1 MATRAQ
7 TDKDVSRLQPP
18 QSLDAEQSV
27 LGAVL
32 KDPEAVNR
40 AVELLDS
47 DSYFYS
53 PRHQIIYKAVLELYN
68 RNEPC
73 DITTIT
79 HELTRHGQ
87 LDKIGGRVYL
97 VELVEGVV
105 SVSNVE
111 AHASIVLEKSVLR
124 RLIQA
129 SSDIMQRCYN
139 GEQAVDDLLD
149 EAEAGIF
156 TISESRLRQGFVAI
170 EGPVH
175 EVWREV
181 ENPDLARS
189 ALSTGYH
196 ELDRLTD
203 GLRNGDLVVVAG
215 RPSMGKT
222 AFALNIAE
230 HVAIESKKGIGIFS
244 IEMSREQLVTRM
256 LCGRAGVNQQ
266 KVRSQRLSD
275 PEKRKLAMT
284 AAKLSESPIFID
296 DSPLLSALEMRAKA
310 RRLKAQQDVGL
321 IIVDYIQMMHA
332 SGRLENRQQEIAQ
345 ISRSMKSLA
354 KELNV
359 PVIAISQLS
368 RMVEQR
374 GGDKRPQLADL
385 RESGAIEQD
394 ADVVMFVYRPEFYLS
409 HLEKTDPKYM
419 EVEGKAEIIVAKQR
433 NGPTGVVQLSFRK
446 ELARF
451 GNLERGHRELP
462 PGAIPV
468 DRGEGDDSDAGP
480 NVPF

>member
-1 MATRAQ
+1 MATRAHSERDIKQ
-7 TDKDVSRLQPP
+7 LQPP

-32 KDPEAVNR
+32 KDADAINR
-40 AVELLDS
+40 AVELLDAPF
-47 DSYFYS
+47 YFYS
-53 PRHQIIYKAVLELYN
+53 PRHQIIYKAILDLYN

-73 DITTIT
+73 DITTVAN
-79 HELTRHGQ
+79 ELARQGQ
-87 LDKIGGRVYL
+87 IDKVGGRVYL

-105 SVSNVE
+105 SIANVE
-111 AHASIVLEKSVLR
+111 SHAAIVLEKSVLR
-124 RLIQA
+124 RLIQT
-129 SSDIMQRCYN
+129 SSDIVQQCYE
-139 GEQAVDDLLD
+139 GAHAVDDLLD
-149 EAEAGIF
+149 AAEAGIF
-156 TISESRLRQGFVAI
+156 TISESRLRQGFVSI

-175 EVWREV
+175 QVWREV
-181 ENPDLARS
+181 ENPELARS
-189 ALSTGYH
+189 AIATGYH
-196 ELDRLTD
+196 EIDRLTD
-203 GLRNGDLVVVAG
+203 GLRNGDLVVIAG

-230 HVAIESKKGIGIFS
+230 HVAIDAKKGVGIFS

-266 KVRSQRLSD
+266 RVRAQRLGE

-310 RRLKAQQDVGL
+310 RRLKSQQDVGL

-354 KELNV
+354 KELNI

-433 NGPTGVVQLSFRK
+433 NGPTGVAQLSFRK

-462 PGAIPV
+462 AGAIPV
-468 DRGEGDDSDAGP
+468 DRGEQEPGD
-480 NVPF
+480 VPF

>member
-1 MATRAQ
+1 MATRAHAE
-7 TDKDVSRLQPP
+7 KDISRLQPP
-18 QSLDAEQSV
+18 QSLDAEQAV

-32 KDPEAVNR
+32 KDAGAINR
-40 AVELLDS
+40 AIELLDNS
-47 DSYFYS
+47 SYFYS
-53 PRHQIIYKAVLELYN
+53 PRHQIIYQAVLDLYN

-73 DITTIT
+73 DITTVSN
-79 HELTRHGQ
+79 ELARQAQ
-87 LDKIGGRVYL
+87 LDKVGGRVYL

-105 SVSNVE
+105 SVANVE
-111 AHASIVLEKSVLR
+111 SHATIVLEKSVLR

-129 SSDIMQRCYN
+129 SSDIVQQCYD
-139 GEQAVDDLLD
+139 GAQAVDDLLD
-149 EAEAGIF
+149 QAEAHIF
-156 TISESRLRQGFVAI
+156 TISESRLRQGFVPI

-175 EVWREV
+175 QVWREV
-181 ENPDLARS
+181 ENPELARS

-196 ELDRLTD
+196 EIDRLTD
-203 GLRNGDLVVVAG
+203 GLRNGDLIVIAG

-222 AFALNIAE
+222 AFALNIVE
-230 HVAIESKKGIGIFS
+230 SVAIENKKGVGIFS

-266 KVRSQRLSD
+266 RVRSQRINE

-310 RRLKAQQDVGL
+310 RRLKSQHDVGL

-433 NGPTGVVQLSFRK
+433 NGPTGVAQLSFRK

-468 DRGEGDDSDAGP
+468 DRGDPDPGDI
-480 NVPF
+480 PF